1 MRVTLIKPPER
12 SRLNFGSFSLAV
24 LAACVRDIADV
35 KILDL
40 TDLRIQE
47 AAKAVLETE
56 PDLAG
61 VTTMG
66 LSSVAPAAAFL
77 KALRNYGFGGL
88 LIAGGHGASMSP
100 EPLLES
106 GADAVV
112 YGEGELTFRELLS
125 SGISEKVKGIV
136 LLRNGNILKTPP
148 RPLISSLDRLPQPAR
163 DLDGQKSSIV
173 LLETSRGCP
182 HGCIFCE
189 TSRFHGRVWRARSP
203 DLVVKDVRHLVSS
216 ADVIQIADD
225 NFMASPKRALRIC
238 ELLQDGPLPLFFLF
252 SARSDDLVQDP
263 AVIPALAGAHFLRA
277 NIGVETVDQNI
288 MQRVQKTIPLDQ
300 HRKAFARMR
309 NAGIYTV
316 ASFIVGLPGETEKT
330 RQSYVDAAVE
340 LGADAARFIPFQ
352 PLPGTPMENERCEP
366 WCEERAWKMTREF
379 DRHPEVLKNLMDAAK
394 QPTLRGSFARAS
406 LNRRLREKILDRDSA
421 AVVAEALEDIEFSVE

>member
-24 LAACVRDIADV
+24 LAACVRDTANV

-40 TDLRIQE
+40 TELRIQE
-47 AAKAVLETE
+47 AVRAVLETG

-77 KALRNYGFGGL
+77 KALRNCGFGGL
-88 LIAGGHGASMSP
+88 LIAGGHGASMLP

-125 SGISEKVKGIV
+125 SGISEKVRGIV
-136 LLRNGNILKTPP
+136 LLRDGNILRTPP
-148 RPLISSLDRLPQPAR
+148 RPLIPSLDRLPQPAR
-163 DLDGQKSSIV
+163 DLAAHKDIV

-203 DLVVKDVRHLVSS
+203 ELVVKDVRHLVSS
-216 ADVIQIADD
+216 AAVIQIADD

-238 ELLQDGPLPLFFLF
+238 ELLQDGPLPLFFMF

-300 HRKAFARMR
+300 HRKAFAEMR

-316 ASFIVGLPGETEKT
+316 ASFIVCLPGETEKI
-330 RQSYVDAAVE
+330 RQSCVDAAVE
-340 LGADAARFIPFQ
+340 LGADSARFIPFQ
-352 PLPGTPMENERCEP
+352 PLPGTPMENERREP

-379 DRHPEVLKNLMDAAK
+379 ERHHEVIRRLLDASK
-394 QPTLRGSFARAS
+394 QPTLRGAFARVS
-406 LNRRLREKILDRDSA
+406 LNRRLRENILDPDRGA
-421 AVVAEALEDIEFSVE
+421 LVAEALEDIEFSVE